1 MTASAKL
8 APPRPAPPGR
18 ALAALLAS
26 GGLALG
32 TAACTDLDL
41 EPETTTTP
49 GVYFVD
55 GDAYESSLA
64 RVYSGLA
71 VTGQRGPLGAA
82 DISSLDEGFSSYL
95 RQYWQL
101 QELPTDNAVIAWGD
115 DGLAP
120 LQSCTWT
127 SQNQFVRAMY
137 YRVFFQVSLANEFL
151 RESAPGRLDAR
162 GIDDDDRARIAGF
175 RAEARFLRALSL
187 WHGLDFFGAI
197 PLYDESQAV
206 GGDPPRQAPPREVF
220 DFVLAELDAIEDA
233 LPGIGQAEYAR
244 ADRGALLMLRANL
257 LLNAEAYVG
266 QDRYA
271 DALAAAEAIVDADA
285 YALDPDYG
293 RLFGADNDL
302 ADGVIFPVAFDGES
316 TQTWGGTAY
325 LVHAPLGGSMVD
337 ADYGVTGAWQGL
349 RTTPG
354 LVERF
359 GGEAFDTTDSR
370 AIFFTDGQSYEVG
383 ELTDFTDG
391 YAVPKWTNLRAD
403 GTPGS
408 NVNHPDTDYPLFRL
422 AEAYLLYAEAHLR
435 GGGGSRERALDL
447 VNAVRAR
454 AYVGDDE
461 EGFLFGRADLTL
473 DNLLDERQRELY
485 WEGHRRRD
493 LIRFGLFAG
502 EGYLWAFKGGVPG
515 GTGIPD
521 FRRLYPIPATE
532 FLANPNLTQ
541 NAGY

>member
-1 MTASAKL
+1 MTSL
-8 APPRPAPPGR
+8 AVAAAVVVGAP
-18 ALAALLAS
+18 
-26 GGLALG
+26 
-32 TAACTDLDL
+32 ACTDLDL

-55 GDAYESSLA
+55 GDAYEASLA
-64 RVYSGLA
+64 RLYAGLA
-71 VTGQRGPLGAA
+71 VTGQEGPLGEP

-151 RESAPGRLDAR
+151 RESAPGLLDER
-162 GIDDDDRARIAGF
+162 GIDEVDRARIDGF

-206 GGDPPRQAPPREVF
+206 GGDPPQQASARAVY
-220 DFVLAELDAIEDA
+220 DFIVAELADVEDR
-233 LPGIGQAEYAR
+233 LPGIGRAEYAR
-244 ADRGALLMLRANL
+244 VDRGALLMLRANL
-257 LLNAEAYVG
+257 LLNAGVYIGEN
-266 QDRYA
+266 DYA
-271 DALAAAEAIVDADA
+271 GALAAVEEVIDSDSYVLEEN
-285 YALDPDYG
+285 YR

-302 ADGVIFPVAFDGES
+302 AEGVILPIAFDGES

-325 LVHAPLGGSMVD
+325 LVHAPLGGRMVD
-337 ADYGVTGAWQGL
+337 ADYGVSGAWQGL

-359 GGEAFDTTDSR
+359 GGETFDTTDSR

-383 ELTDFTDG
+383 ELTSFTDG

-408 NVNHPDTDYPLFRL
+408 NVNHPDTDFPLFRL
-422 AEAYLLYAEAHLR
+422 GEAYLTYAEAHLR
-435 GGGGSRERALDL
+435 GGGGSAERALEL
-447 VNAVRAR
+447 VNALRAR

-461 EGFLFGRADLTL
+461 DDFLFDTDDLTL
-473 DNLLDERQRELY
+473 AKLLDERQRELY

-493 LIRFGLFAG
+493 LIRFGLFTG
-502 EGYLWAFKGGVPG
+502 DEYLWAFKGGIPG
-515 GTGIPD
+515 GTGIPEY
-521 FRRLYPIPATE
+521 RRLYPIPATE

-541 NAGY
+541 NEGY